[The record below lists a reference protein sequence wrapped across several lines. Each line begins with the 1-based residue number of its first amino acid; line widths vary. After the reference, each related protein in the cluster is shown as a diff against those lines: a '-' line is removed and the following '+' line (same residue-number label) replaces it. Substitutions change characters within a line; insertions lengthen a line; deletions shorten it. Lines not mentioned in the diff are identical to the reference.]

1 MKKFVRQFMFM
12 SAFLLCLTLGI
23 GQVQAADKT
32 VTVTDESNTNVELV
46 VGDTGQ
52 IVPSVSTS
60 LPGGSGGNSNPGGDD
75 IDDDYDDCWE
85 EPDDT
90 PVRYTFTLEDNYW
103 YEDEHCITID
113 ANGNFKAVQTGT
125 DCVVVKGYS
134 ASDYVVFEAE
144 VYFKVTMDMSQVSL
158 TKTKVTCYLF
168 EGYSYGSEVEY
179 QSADVEIPIK
189 SPVVLDEDTQG
200 LDLSI
205 KSSNSKVSVYGSVS
219 RNKLCLTLSARKKCS
234 TTLTITMGGK
244 VFKVKATMQP
254 VKKFVNSYL
263 LEKGK
268 TKKLKLSGYSGKISW
283 SSTNPKVAS
292 VSNSGVVKGKTI
304 GNAVIT
310 AKIGD
315 QRIGC
320 AVSVTTAALK
330 KVCVRGTYIGTH
342 WTYSQPKR
350 TQNGY
355 YDCSA
360 LVWKA
365 YQPYTKVNFGTTYPG
380 CTKSEAPWCRDH
392 GKLMKGGFSYKKVEK
407 MQMNPGD
414 IVFKSSNLKDK
425 YNTLYHV
432 EMFTGYACMGYD
444 YNGKPVVVDK
454 WAARAD
460 GYGSWFDKGSLW
472 ARPTK

>member
-1 MKKFVRQFMFM
+1 MKKFVRHIMFM

-23 GQVQAADKT
+23 GQAQAAGKT
-32 VTVTDESNTNVELV
+32 VTVTDESSTNVELV

-52 IVPSVSTS
+52 IVPSV
-60 LPGGSGGNSNPGGDD
+60 PGAGNSMTANYSNND
-75 IDDDYDDCWE
+75 IDDDYGDYWE
-85 EPDDT
+85 ELDET
-90 PVRYTFTLEDNYW
+90 PVRYTYMLEDNYG

-113 ANGNFKAVQTGT
+113 ANGNFTAVQAGT
-125 DCVVVKGYS
+125 DCVIVKGYN
-134 ASDYVVFEAE
+134 AGDYAVFEAK
-144 VYFKVTMDMSQVSL
+144 VYFKVSLDMSMVSL
-158 TKTKVTCYLF
+158 EKTQIKAYLLAYPYQD
-168 EGYSYGSEVEY
+168 GNQVEY
-179 QSADVEIPIK
+179 QSANVEIPIK
-189 SPVVLDEDTQG
+189 SPIVLDEDTQG
-200 LDLSI
+200 LNLSI
-205 KSSNSKVSVYGSVS
+205 KSSNSNVNVYGYVS
-219 RNKLCLTLSARKKCS
+219 ENKLYLTLSAQKKCS
-234 TTLTITMGGK
+234 TTITITMGGREFM
-244 VFKVKATMQP
+244 VQATLQP
-254 VKKFVNSYL
+254 VKRFVNSYL

-365 YQPYTKVNFGTTYPG
+365 YKPYTKVNFGTTYPG

-414 IVFKSSNLKDK
+414 IVFKSSDLKDK

-432 EMFTGYACMGYD
+432 EMFTGYACTGYD
-444 YNGKPVVVDK
+444 YNGKPMVVDK
-454 WAARAD
+454 WAARND
-460 GYGSWFDKGSLW
+460 GYGSWFDEGSLW